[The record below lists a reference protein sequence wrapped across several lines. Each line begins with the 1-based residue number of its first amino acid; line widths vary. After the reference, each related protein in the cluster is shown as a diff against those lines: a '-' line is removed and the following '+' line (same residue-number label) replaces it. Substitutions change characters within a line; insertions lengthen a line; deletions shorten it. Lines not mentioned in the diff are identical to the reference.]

1 MPKTDF
7 PNCFGI
13 KYTPA
18 IQFIQSIPSTWK
30 GHELFAIWV
39 VKMLKPKIVVDLG
52 FDMGL
57 STIALA
63 HRNRGHTF
71 GIDWVKQDFSRK
83 KASLDS
89 AFQNISAA
97 IRMKYVKNIHLIVG
111 PIEEISQNWNREIG
125 LLHIDCTQSYQ
136 EIKIHYENWS
146 QFLKEDGVILIHN
159 IEAYPNEVGRF
170 FRELDTPKLLFP
182 QGKGLGIATK
192 NREIYEKTLREWKIN
207 PPS

>member
-1 MPKTDF
+1 MYKVGLK
-7 PNCFGI
+7 N
-13 KYTPA
+13 TPA

-30 GHELFAIWV
+30 GHELFAIWL
-39 VKMLKPKIVVDLG
+39 VKMLNPKVIVDLG

-71 GIDWVKQDFSRK
+71 GIDWVEQNFSQK
-83 KASLDS
+83 KVSLDS

-111 PIEEISQNWNREIG
+111 PILEISRNWNRGID
-125 LLHIDCTQSYQ
+125 LLHIDCMQSYL
-136 EIKIHYENWS
+136 EIKIHYENWTH
-146 QFLKEDGVILIHN
+146 FLNEDGVVLIHDA
-159 IEAYPNEVGRF
+159 EAFPDEVGRF
-170 FRELDTPKLLFP
+170 FRELDMPKLLFP
-182 QGKGLGIATK
+182 QGKGLGIATN
-192 NREIYEKTLREWKIN
+192 NREIYEMISREWKIN